1 MTLDPG
7 IAVAV
12 VTAIAALIAA
22 LSGRRKTDA
31 ETLLAT
37 NAAALQLL
45 EPLSERVGTLEAEV
59 AMLRKRMAQFR
70 VGVRL
75 LCVQIV
81 ELGAVP
87 VWRPDDWGDY
97 DGEEADRE

>member
-31 ETLLAT
+31 ETDKATTEAVLL
-37 NAAALQLL
+37 LIR
-45 EPLSERVGTLEAEV
+45 PLSERVGTLEAEV
-59 AMLRKRMAQFR
+59 ATLRKRVAQFR
-70 VGVRL
+70 AGVRL
-75 LCVQIV
+75 LCVQIA

-87 VWRPDDWGDY
+87 VWKPDDWEDY
-97 DGEEADRE
+97 DGEGED